1 MRFSFKI
8 SSSNYRNAFDIS
20 TICLIID
27 TLDIFPIVK
36 ALLNFLNLMMI
47 VVTLSHHNLCDNY
60 VIMYEYMH
68 LWYANYHNDNTKGY
82 DNHL

>member
-8 SSSNYRNAFDIS
+8 SSSNYRKAFDIS

-27 TLDIFPIVK
+27 TLDIFPIVE

-47 VVTLSHHNLCDNY
+47 VVTLF
-60 VIMYEYMH
+60 I
-68 LWYANYHNDNTKGY
+68 TT
-82 DNHL
+82 